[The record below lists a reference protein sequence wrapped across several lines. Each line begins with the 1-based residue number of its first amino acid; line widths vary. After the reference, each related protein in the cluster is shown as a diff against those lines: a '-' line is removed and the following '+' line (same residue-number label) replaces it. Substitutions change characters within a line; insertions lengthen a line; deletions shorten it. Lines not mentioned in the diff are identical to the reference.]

1 MAGQTLKGTLYQA
14 GPDGLV
20 HTFGAGTSRGDLPKW
35 VKVDDGA
42 FDGEPEETPAEKP
55 SARRAAKAPDGSLPP
70 KSGVGS
76 GTEHWLAY
84 ARTEAN
90 AAVLAT
96 AEVVIPDDASREDII
111 AALEQVGVATERP
124 SS

>member
-20 HTFGAGTSRGDLPKW
+20 QSFVRGTARTDLPKW
-35 VKVDDGA
+35 VTVDDGA
-42 FDGEPEETPAEKP
+42 FDGEPEVKPATRQP
-55 SARRAAKAPDGSLPP
+55 KAPDGSLPP

-90 AAVLAT
+90 AAILAGK
-96 AEVVIPDDASREDII
+96 EIVIPDDAERGDII
-111 AALEQVGVATERP
+111 AALESAEIPTERQQ
-124 SS
+124 S